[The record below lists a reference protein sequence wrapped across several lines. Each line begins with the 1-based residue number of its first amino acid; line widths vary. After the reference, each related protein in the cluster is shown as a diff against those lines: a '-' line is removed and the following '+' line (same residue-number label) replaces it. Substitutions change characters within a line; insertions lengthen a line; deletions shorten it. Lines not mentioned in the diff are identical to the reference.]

1 MEATYNG
8 QNATLEYLVQ
18 SDGSIALTH
27 VIQVQN
33 EETSAWYEA
42 FIDAHSGEILSVSD
56 FVADAS
62 VRLHSCLCL
71 RVFIVYIQYTV
82 VPTTKHSFA
91 DGLETLVDPADL
103 TSSPLGWHDA
113 GFGNSTSTSYVA
125 NIIFDWL
132 VLTLLRGNNVLA
144 FKGQSV
150 TAQTTSGLN
159 FNDKYDDTLDP
170 TDATNLNAAR
180 VNGFY
185 ILNVMHDFS
194 YRYGFTEDKFN
205 FQLNNF
211 DNAGQENDRVLLS
224 IQDPSG
230 TDNANFATPPE
241 YVCSPSG

>member
-1 MEATYNG
+1 MAKTPPSSTWYRVTAPLLLPTSSKSKMRRPAPG
-8 QNATLEYLVQ
+8 MRRSLTL
-18 SDGSIALTH
+18 IA
-27 VIQVQN
+27 
-33 EETSAWYEA
+33 
-42 FIDAHSGEILSVSD
+42 
-56 FVADAS
+56 
-62 VRLHSCLCL
+62 VRSCPCPTLWPMHRCVCIHCLCL

-125 NIIFDWL
+125 NIVFDWL
-132 VLTLLRGNNVLA
+132 VLTLLSGNNVLA

>member
-1 MEATYNG
+1 M
-8 QNATLEYLVQ
+8 
-18 SDGSIALTH
+18 
-27 VIQVQN
+27 
-33 EETSAWYEA
+33 
-42 FIDAHSGEILSVSD
+42 
-56 FVADAS
+56 
-62 VRLHSCLCL
+62 
-71 RVFIVYIQYTV
+71 

-103 TSSPLGWHDA
+103 TASPLGWHDA
-113 GFGNSTSTSYVA
+113 GFGNSTSTSCVP
-125 NIIFDWL
+125 NTVL
-132 VLTLLRGNNVLA
+132 VDLTLLFFSGNNVLA

-170 TDATNLNAAR
+170 TDTTNLNAAR

-185 ILNVMHDFS
+185 VLNVMHDFS

-205 FQLNNF
+205 FQLNNL
-211 DNAGQENDRVLLS
+211 DNAGKENDRVLLS

-241 YVCSPSG
+241 YVINPPGQQSLT